1 MSNYEAAIKGQLVL
15 KGIPK
20 LRAQDSEKPLQSV
33 VHAKVFGAG
42 RYTFFITE
50 FDGNDRVFGYC
61 LSGLGADCDEWGYA
75 SVREW
80 ETLPLPMLMEVD
92 SHFEPQTMVSALQQ
106 IHRHGL
112 AGTEQ
117 YA

>member
-1 MSNYEAAIKGQLVL
+1 MSNQEATIKTQLRL
-15 KGIPK
+15 KGIPR
-20 LRAQDSEKPLQSV
+20 LRAQDSHKPLQSV

-50 FDGNDRVFGYC
+50 FDNLDRVFGYC
-61 LSGLGADCDEWGYA
+61 LSGLGPDCDEWGYA

-80 ETLPLPMLMEVD
+80 ETLPLPMLMQVD